1 MSETLPKP
9 RKPKEYTFNPADLA
23 AGRYGTYEMVQ
34 LWGPER
40 TFEYSLRTQ
49 AEALLL
55 LSKHYP
61 DIVSIAEAEEVSA
74 KANIQTVNPDRIR
87 ELEEKGSH
95 DVIAI
100 NTALEE
106 KVSREAGSHINK
118 ARTSADTTETAK
130 ALQLKKSLEVIANSI
145 ENLRDVLI
153 EKALL
158 WIDVPHIDQTHNY
171 DALPTVA
178 GRAFAHYA
186 EMLQSD
192 LDFIKFV
199 YNFSIKGKWGDATG
213 NHHSATTLGI
223 DGMKLQEEYC
233 KKLGIGFMIAAAQV
247 PGREFEADIA
257 YALARTGETLNNIAK
272 YIRKGRGDD
281 MNIFLYVNPKKKK
294 GSSAMPHKDSKNGNP
309 TTEEQ
314 NSSFRNYILGNLV
327 TAMANC
333 EMDYGRD
340 LNNSANNRINL
351 EDGFKFADHAIRTL
365 AETIYYIKLK
375 EERCK
380 ERIER
385 SYGCTTAEQAMTYL
399 TDKRYVSNPLTR
411 HEAHE
416 LIAGLATAA
425 WESKT
430 QFRQVL
436 IESDEVRSL
445 LSEQKIME
453 LTDPLFFIGQSK
465 EIIREIANLYHG
477 RKIFGGTT

>member
-1 MSETLPKP
+1 MTTLPKP
-9 RKPKEYTFNPADLA
+9 RMPKDYTFNPAELA

-34 LWGPER
+34 LWGPEK
-40 TFEYSLRTQ
+40 TFDYSLHAQ
-49 AEALLL
+49 AAALHT
-55 LSKHYP
+55 LSKLYP
-61 DIVSIAEAEEVSA
+61 EIVSVEEAGEVAS
-74 KANIQTVNPDRIR
+74 KASTRIVSPDRIR
-87 ELEEKGSH
+87 EIEEKTGH

-106 KVSREAGSHINK
+106 KVSKEAGRHINK
-118 ARTSADTTETAK
+118 ARTSADTTETAR
-130 ALQLKKSLEVIANSI
+130 ALQIKKSLEVLADSI
-145 ENLRDVLI
+145 ENLRDIII
-153 EKALL
+153 EKSLA
-158 WIDVPHIDQTHNY
+158 WIDIPHIDQTHNY

-178 GRAFAHYA
+178 GRALAHYA

-192 LDFIKFV
+192 LEFIKFV

-223 DGMKLQEEYC
+223 DGMSLQEDYC
-233 KKLGIGFMIAAAQV
+233 ARLGIGHMTAAAQV
-247 PGREFEADIA
+247 PGREFEADIT

-281 MNIFLYVNPKKKK
+281 ANIFVYTNPKKKK

-365 AETIYYIKLK
+365 AEAVYWIQLK
-375 EERCK
+375 EDRCK
-380 ERIER
+380 ERVDR
-385 SYGCTTAEQAMTYL
+385 SYGCTTAEQVMTYL
-399 TDKRYVSNPLTR
+399 TDKRCVQNPMGRT
-411 HEAHE
+411 EAHD
-416 LIAGLATAA
+416 LIAKLATQA
-425 WESKT
+425 WETKT
-430 QFRQVL
+430 QFVDVL
-436 IESDEVRSL
+436 RSEPEIISRIEAHTL
-445 LSEQKIME
+445 AILA
-453 LTDPLFFIGQSK
+453 DPYRFIGQSK
-465 EIIREIANLYHG
+465 EIIRKVANSYKG
-477 RKIFGGTT
+477 KKTFPEAA